1 MNKNPFSLQIDP
13 SMFEPANPEEKKE
26 LIIPR
31 KSIPFWQDVW
41 KRLRKNPTAM
51 AGLALI
57 IVLLLF
63 AFVGPF
69 IVPYKYDEQVRGHE
83 NLRPM
88 QTPEERANIKEA
100 KPKVKNRSEEFAY
113 DFATSPKTD
122 TAETAAAETV
132 AEETKVVEEFFPHVL
147 GTDSLGR
154 DNLVRLMYGSRI
166 SLIVGIIASIIIL
179 IIGSTYGAFSGFI
192 GGKTDNVMQRI
203 IELLYAIPD
212 ILIVILLSI
221 VLKEP
226 MAQLFARSTLMSKLT
241 GIGPGLLSMF
251 ITFALLYWVGMARI
265 VRGQVLQLKE
275 QEFILAAQALG
286 ANSGRVIFKHLIP
299 NCIGPIIVT
308 TMFQIPAAIFVES
321 FLSFIGL
328 GISAPMAS
336 LGSLA
341 NDAMS
346 GIQTYPYMLAQPAI
360 MIAIIILAFNMLG
373 DGLRDSLD
381 PRMKK

>member
-1 MNKNPFSLQIDP
+1 MIKKPFTLHIDP
-13 SMFEPANPEEKKE
+13 SMFEPASPEEKKE
-26 LIIPR
+26 LTIKR
-31 KSIPFWQDVW
+31 RSVSFWQDAW
-41 KRLRKNPTAM
+41 RRLRKNPTAM
-51 AGLALI
+51 AGLVLI
-57 IVLLLF
+57 ILLLLF
-63 AFVGPF
+63 AFAGPLV
-69 IVPYKYDEQVRGHE
+69 IPYKYDEQIRGFE
-83 NLRPM
+83 NLSPM
-88 QTPEERANIKEA
+88 QTPEERAIVKEA
-100 KPKVKNRSEEFAY
+100 VPKTKNRSDEFAY
-113 DFATSPKTD
+113 DFKTSKNTS
-122 TAETAAAETV
+122 T
-132 AEETKVVEEFFPHVL
+132 TKQVQEKVPEIKKAVFPHLL

-154 DNLVRLMYGSRI
+154 DNLVRIMYGSRI
-166 SLIVGIIASIIIL
+166 SLTVGIVASIVIL
-179 IIGSTYGAFSGFI
+179 IIGSIYGAFSGFI
-192 GGKTDNVMQRI
+192 GGRTDNIMMRI
-203 IELLYAIPD
+203 VELLYAIPD

-221 VLKEP
+221 ILKEP
-226 MAQLFARSTLMSKLT
+226 MSQLFAKSAVMSRIT
-241 GIGPGLLSMF
+241 GIGPGLVSMF

-286 ANSGRVIFKHLIP
+286 ANNNRIIFRHLIP

-373 DGLRDSLD
+373 DGLRDALD

>member
-1 MNKNPFSLQIDP
+1 MAKNLFTFHVDP
-13 SMFEPANPEEKKE
+13 AMFEPASPEEKKE
-26 LIIPR
+26 LLIQR
-31 KSIPFWQDVW
+31 QSLSFWHDAW

-51 AGLALI
+51 IGLALI
-57 IVLLLF
+57 ILSIIF
-63 AFVGPF
+63 AFAGPLV
-69 IVPYKYDEQVRGHE
+69 VPYRYDEQVRGFE
-83 NLRPM
+83 NLSPM
-88 QTPEERANIKEA
+88 QTPQERDILKNAV
-100 KPKVKNRSEEFAY
+100 PKTKNRSSEFAY
-113 DFATSPKTD
+113 DFKVAPQNETD
-122 TAETAAAETV
+122 AQKQQEVQYEKAV
-132 AEETKVVEEFFPHVL
+132 FPHVL

-154 DNLVRLMYGSRI
+154 DNLVRIMYGSRI
-166 SLIVGIIASIIIL
+166 SLLVGIIASVIIL

-192 GGKTDNVMQRI
+192 GGRTDNFMMRVL
-203 IELLYAIPD
+203 ELLYAIPD
-212 ILIVILLSI
+212 ILIVIILSI
-221 VLKEP
+221 VLKAP
-226 MAQLFARSTLMSKLT
+226 LSQLFAKSNILGKLT

-251 ITFALLYWVGMARI
+251 ITFALLYWVSMARI

-286 ANSGRVIFKHLIP
+286 AKNNRVIFKHLIP

-308 TMFQIPAAIFVES
+308 TTFQIPNAIFVES

-360 MIAIIILAFNMLG
+360 MIAIIILGFNMLG
-373 DGLRDSLD
+373 DGLRDALD

>member
-1 MNKNPFSLQIDP
+1 MNKNPFSFQIDP
-13 SMFEPANPEEKKE
+13 SMFEPADAEEKKE
-26 LIIPR
+26 LIVSR
-31 KSIPFWQDVW
+31 KSFSFWQDVW
-41 KRLRKNPTAM
+41 RRLRKNPTGM
-51 AGLALI
+51 AGLVLI
-57 IVLLLF
+57 ILLMFF
-63 AFVGPF
+63 AFAGPLF
-69 IVPYKYDEQVRGHE
+69 IPYKYDEQVRGHE
-83 NLRPM
+83 NLSPM
-88 QTPEERANIKEA
+88 QTPQERAKEKEA
-100 KPKVKNRSEEFAY
+100 RPKVKNRSAEFAY
-113 DFATSPKTD
+113 DFATSPS
-122 TAETAAAETV
+122 TAETEVSETG
-132 AEETKVVEEFFPHVL
+132 ERPEIQEDFFPHVF

-166 SLIVGIIASIIIL
+166 SLTVGIVASIITL
-179 IIGSTYGAFSGFI
+179 IIGSTYGAFSGFV
-192 GGKTDNVMQRI
+192 GGKTDNVMMRV
-203 IELLYAIPD
+203 IELLYAVPD

-251 ITFALLYWVGMARI
+251 ITFTLLYWVGMARI

-286 ANSGRVIFKHLIP
+286 ANSSRVIFKHLIP

-308 TMFQIPAAIFVES
+308 TMFQIPTAIFVES

-341 NDAMS
+341 NDALT

-360 MIAIIILAFNMLG
+360 MIALIILSFNLLG

>member
-1 MNKNPFSLQIDP
+1 MIKKLFTLHMDS
-13 SMFEPANPEEKKE
+13 SMFEPASPEEKKE
-26 LIIPR
+26 LTIKR
-31 KSIPFWQDVW
+31 RSVSFWQDAW
-41 KRLRKNPTAM
+41 RRLRKNPTAM
-51 AGLALI
+51 AGLVLI
-57 IVLLLF
+57 ILLLLF
-63 AFVGPF
+63 AFAGPLL
-69 IVPYKYDEQVRGHE
+69 IPYKYDEQIRGFE
-83 NLRPM
+83 NLSPM
-88 QTPEERANIKEA
+88 QTPEERASIKEA
-100 KPKVKNRSEEFAY
+100 IPKTKNRSDEFAY
-113 DFATSPKTD
+113 DFKTSQNTNTTKK
-122 TAETAAAETV
+122 AQETAPEIKKAV
-132 AEETKVVEEFFPHVL
+132 FPHML

-154 DNLVRLMYGSRI
+154 DNLVRIMYGSRI
-166 SLIVGIIASIIIL
+166 SLTVGIVASIVIL
-179 IIGSTYGAFSGFI
+179 IIGSIYGAFSGFI
-192 GGKTDNVMQRI
+192 GGRTDNVMMRI
-203 IELLYAIPD
+203 VELLYAIPD

-221 VLKEP
+221 ILKEP
-226 MAQLFARSTLMSKLT
+226 MSQLFAKSTVMSKIT
-241 GIGPGLLSMF
+241 GIGPGLVSMF

-286 ANSGRVIFKHLIP
+286 ANNNRIIFRHLLP

-373 DGLRDSLD
+373 DGLRDALD

>member
-1 MNKNPFSLQIDP
+1 MARNPFTLHIDP
-13 SMFEPANPEEKKE
+13 SMFEPANPEEKKG
-26 LIIPR
+26 LIIQR
-31 KSIPFWQDVW
+31 HSLSFWKDAW
-41 KRLRKNPTAM
+41 RRLKKNPTAM
-51 AGLALI
+51 VGLALI
-57 IVLLLF
+57 IILLLF
-63 AFVGPF
+63 AFAGPF
-69 IVPYKYDEQVRGHE
+69 IVPYKYDEQIRGFE
-83 NLRPM
+83 NLSPM
-88 QTPEERANIKEA
+88 QTPRERADIKEA
-100 KPKVKNRSEEFAY
+100 IPKVKNRSDEFAY
-113 DFATSPKTD
+113 DFKTSKST
-122 TAETAAAETV
+122 ETTEQVTETPENKE
-132 AEETKVVEEFFPHVL
+132 ADFPHVL

-166 SLIVGIIASIIIL
+166 SLTVGIVASIIIL

-192 GGKTDNVMQRI
+192 GGRTDNVMMRI
-203 IELLYAIPD
+203 VELLYAIPD

-226 MAQLFARSTLMSKLT
+226 MSQLFARSAVMSRIT

-286 ANSGRVIFKHLIP
+286 ANNNRVIFRHLIP
-299 NCIGPIIVT
+299 NCVGPIIVT
-308 TMFQIPAAIFVES
+308 TMFQIPSAIFVES

-341 NDAMS
+341 NDAM
-346 GIQTYPYMLAQPAI
+346 GGVQTYPYMLAEPAI
-360 MIAIIILAFNMLG
+360 MIALIILAFNMLG
-373 DGLRDSLD
+373 DGLRDALD